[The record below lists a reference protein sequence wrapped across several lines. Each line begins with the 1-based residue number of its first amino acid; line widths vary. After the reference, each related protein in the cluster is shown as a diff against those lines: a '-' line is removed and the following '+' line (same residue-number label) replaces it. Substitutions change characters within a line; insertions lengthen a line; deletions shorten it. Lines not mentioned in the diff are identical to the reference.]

1 MAKAKRI
8 VPTVFLVTALL
19 DLMYS
24 PVEHA
29 GQRLDC
35 HQAVVRV
42 EHAVPLLGQGVAR
55 NSCSPRRALADA
67 APCGGA
73 WTNMIFIRGSEGAN
87 EMCTEETCTEEMCTD
102 ETMGTLPRDTPIPP
116 TAFSAAPRC
125 AGRRKQLV
133 GARRRPRVALGA
145 GRRDQRCLVLGRCAV
160 RSPRR

>member
-1 MAKAKRI
+1 M
-8 VPTVFLVTALL
+8 TALL

-73 WTNMIFIRGSEGAN
+73 WTNMIFIRGSEGSN

-116 TAFSAAPRC
+116 PPPSPPRH
-125 AGRRKQLV
+125 
-133 GARRRPRVALGA
+133 GAQV
-145 GRRDQRCLVLGRCAV
+145 DESNSLGREDDPEWPWGRGGGINAAWFWGDAQ
-160 RSPRR
+160 